1 MVVCGVQPTGRFLDK
16 HSECFGYDRSLKLMR
31 RDLDISLIR
40 AFLAVV
46 DADEITAAASALGV
60 SQAAA
65 SQQIK
70 RLEEALDAACS
81 SAAAASSRW
90 RRRAS
95 GCSPR
100 RAACWR

>member
-1 MVVCGVQPTGRFLDK
+1 
-16 HSECFGYDRSLKLMR
+16 MR

-46 DADEITAAASALGV
+46 DADGVTAAASVLGV

-70 RLEEALDAACS
+70 RLEEALDC
-81 SAAAASSRW
+81 RLF
-90 RRRAS
+90 
-95 GCSPR
+95 
-100 RAACWR
+100 